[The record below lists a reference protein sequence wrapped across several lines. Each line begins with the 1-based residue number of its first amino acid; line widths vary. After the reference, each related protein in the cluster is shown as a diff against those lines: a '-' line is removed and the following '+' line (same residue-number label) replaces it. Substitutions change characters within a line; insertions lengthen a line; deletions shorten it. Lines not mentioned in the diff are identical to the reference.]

1 MRRGLFIVGTDTGVG
16 KTLIA
21 GALAAALVNR
31 GKWPGVLKPVES
43 GCSVRD
49 GKLVPLD
56 ALFLR
61 RCAGRLEIESKIA
74 PYCFDEPVAP
84 GVAAAHAGVK
94 VDDDKIIQALDDM
107 SNTSDS
113 VIVEGAGGLMVPYS
127 DKKLMPALIGKLSLP
142 VLVVAAN
149 RLGGVNHTLMTL
161 KTLDDLGLRTVGVLM
176 NNLSGV
182 ITPAMA
188 TNKSVINAYYGREV
202 VLGSLPFMEQLGGD
216 KNQIP
221 VGTLTSWLEGALD
234 LDEFLY
240 LTDLMK

>member
-1 MRRGLFIVGTDTGVG
+1 VRRGLFVVGTDTGVG
-16 KTLIA
+16 KTLVV

-61 RCAGRLEIESKIA
+61 RCAGRLEPESKIA
-74 PYCFDEPVAP
+74 LYCFDEPVAP

-94 VDDDKIIQALDDM
+94 VDDEKILHALEDM

-127 DKKLMPALIGKLSLP
+127 DTKLLPSLIGRLALP

-149 RLGGVNHTLMTL
+149 RLGAVNHTLLTL
-161 KTLDDLGLRTVGVLM
+161 KALDDLGLRTVGVLL

-188 TNKSVINAYYGREV
+188 TNKSVIDAYYGREV
-202 VLGSLPFMEQLGGD
+202 VLGSLPFREELGGD

-221 VGTLTSWLEGALD
+221 VGTLTSWLEEAFD
-234 LDEFLY
+234 LEEFLY
-240 LTDLMK
+240 LTDLIK